1 MGTLNCTDYYQMS
14 DMLSDEELMIQNA
27 TRDFV
32 ESEVKPII
40 TEAHRK
46 AEFPKKLTSKLAELG
61 YFGSNLPTEYE
72 CAGLNNVAYG
82 LALQELERGDSGVR
96 SMCSV
101 QGSLVMYPIWRWG
114 SEDQKK
120 EWLPKLAKAQK
131 IGCFG
136 LTEPDY
142 GSDPGSMI
150 TRAKL
155 KGNKWILNGRKM
167 WITNGT
173 IADVAVVWAK
183 DEENIIRGF
192 LVEKGMKGYT
202 APETHG
208 KWSLRASVTSELIFD
223 DVEIPYD
230 THSLPAAKGLACPL
244 SCLNQARYGI
254 AWGALGVAMECYE
267 VALKYAGERLQFG
280 HPIARFQ
287 IQQEKLVWM
296 LNEITKG
303 QLLVL
308 QLGRLKDQ
316 EKLKHQQVSLAKR
329 NNVWMAREC
338 TRLAREILGASGIV
352 DDYPIMRHMMNIES
366 VYTYE
371 GTHDMH
377 TLIVGADITGLEA
390 YRVGEEPIKVE

>member
-1 MGTLNCTDYYQMS
+1 MAKLNCTDYYSMS
-14 DMLSDEELMIQNA
+14 NLLTEEEIMIQNA

-32 ESEVKPII
+32 QSEVIPII

-46 AEFPKKLTSKLAELG
+46 AEFPMHLIPKLAELG
-61 YFGSNLPTEYE
+61 YFGSNLPQEYG
-72 CAGLNNVAYG
+72 CANLNNIAYG

-114 SEDQKK
+114 SEWQKK
-120 EWLPKLAKAQK
+120 EWLPKLAKGQK

-136 LTEPDY
+136 LTEPDH

-150 TRAKL
+150 TRAK
-155 KGNKWILNGRKM
+155 KKKDKWILNGRKM

-183 DEENIIRGF
+183 DENNIIRGF
-192 LVEKGMKGYT
+192 LVEKGMKGFT
-202 APETHG
+202 APETKG

-223 DVEIPYD
+223 DVEIPEE
-230 THSLPAAKGLACPL
+230 THLLPGTKGLACPL

-267 VALKYAGERLQFG
+267 TALKYAKERLQFG
-280 HPIARFQ
+280 HPIARYQ

-296 LNEITKG
+296 LTEITKG

-308 QLGRLKDQ
+308 QLGRLKDLEQ
-316 EKLKHQQVSLAKR
+316 LKHQQVSLAKR
-329 NNVWMAREC
+329 NNVWVAREC
-338 TRLAREILGASGIV
+338 TRIAREILGAAGIV
-352 DDYPIMRHMMNIES
+352 DDYPLMRHMMNIES

-390 YRVGEEPIKVE
+390 YRVGEEKK

>member
-1 MGTLNCTDYYQMS
+1 MGTLNCTDYYMIS
-14 DMLSDEELMIQNA
+14 GLLSEEEAMIQNA

-32 ESEVKPII
+32 ESEIKPVI

-46 AEFPKKLTSKLAELG
+46 AEFPKKLIPKLAELG
-61 YFGSNLPTEYE
+61 YFGSNLPAEYE

-101 QGSLVMYPIWRWG
+101 QGSLVMYPIWRYG
-114 SEDQKK
+114 SDEQKNF
-120 EWLPKLAKAQK
+120 WLPKLAKGQK

-136 LTEPDY
+136 LTEPDH

-155 KGNKWILNGRKM
+155 KGNKWIINGRKM

-173 IADVAVVWAK
+173 IADVAIVWAK
-183 DEENIIRGF
+183 DEENVVRGF

-208 KWSLRASVTSELIFD
+208 KWSLRASVTSELILD
-223 DVEIPYD
+223 DVEVPYD
-230 THSLPAAKGLACPL
+230 THCLPGAKGLSAPL

-254 AWGALGVAMECYE
+254 AWGTLGAAMECYE
-267 VALKYAGERLQFG
+267 TALKYAGERVQFG
-280 HPIARFQ
+280 HPIARYQ

-296 LNEITKG
+296 LTEITKG
-303 QLLVL
+303 QLLAL
-308 QLGRLKDQ
+308 QLGRLKDA
-316 EKLKHQQVSLAKR
+316 EKMKHQHVSLAKR
-329 NNVWMAREC
+329 NNVWVAREC
-338 TRLAREILGASGIV
+338 TRIAREILGASGIV
-352 DDYPIMRHMMNIES
+352 DDYPVMRHMMNIES

-390 YRVGEEPIKVE
+390 YRVEEKEKIK